1 VASGINNLNS
11 TSKAL
16 LYVGTS
22 LSSYVANKAAQTA
35 VVFGGTYS
43 ALLAAGL
50 GKGSLM
56 SNITSAMGGK
66 KAMGKTMKS
75 GKNFLKGPG
84 PIGIGAGLA
93 LDVAGGL
100 SGNETVDKAL
110 DILSYTAYGA
120 GIGSMIPGVGTAIGA
135 GVGTVTGLAK
145 ALFDSAPSR
154 AVGTFGATGMPFEP
168 KTSLMKIHAG
178 ETVKT
183 AREVGNDSMSQE
195 QLMLGVTKM
204 TSSMSDYVNIARQ
217 QLESSKQQEKLLN
230 TMISVDMENTK
241 YTKLTANRVSANKGN
256 LIG

>member
-1 VASGINNLNS
+1 
-11 TSKAL
+11 
-16 LYVGTS
+16 
-22 LSSYVANKAAQTA
+22 
-35 VVFGGTYS
+35 
-43 ALLAAGL
+43 
-50 GKGSLM
+50 M
-56 SNITSAMGGK
+56 
-66 KAMGKTMKS
+66 
-75 GKNFLKGPG
+75 
-84 PIGIGAGLA
+84 
-93 LDVAGGL
+93 AGGL

-183 AREVGNDSMSQE
+183 AREVGNDGVRQE

-204 TSSMSDYVNIARQ
+204 TTTMNDYVNIAKQ

>member
-1 VASGINNLNS
+1 M
-11 TSKAL
+11 
-16 LYVGTS
+16 
-22 LSSYVANKAAQTA
+22 
-35 VVFGGTYS
+35 
-43 ALLAAGL
+43 

-84 PIGIGAGLA
+84 PIGIGTGLA

-100 SGNETVDKAL
+100 SGNEDLNKAL
-110 DILSYTAYGA
+110 DVLSYTAYGA
-120 GIGSMIPGVGTAIGA
+120 GIGSMFGGLPGAAIGA

-183 AREVGNDSMSQE
+183 AREVGNDSVRQE
-195 QLMLGVTKM
+195 ELMMGVTKM
-204 TSSMSDYVNIARQ
+204 TTTMNDYVNIAKQ